1 MEFCSLGSPLN
12 YQLAFILVFERC
24 LSKFNLLSIWMPS
37 KVTEDSAVKKVR
49 ELKLRSAQKLHQL

>member
-12 YQLAFILVFERC
+12 YQQAFILVFERC
-24 LSKFNLLSIWMPS
+24 LSKFNLLSIWMPN
-37 KVTEDSAVKKVR
+37 KVTEDSVVKKVR